1 MNYYIHVLLKQIM
14 SYTNTL
20 MCFSYSCSSQSD
32 DVINEVKYSN
42 KIMLP
47 PSILQDLVDGN
58 YETPYFFKVEN
69 TETNFGQYCGI
80 QEFSSPPG
88 VTHIPYHIMSGL
100 GINEGDNIKISLVTP
115 TDGSYIKLQPHA
127 TAFTEINDPKGLLE
141 RMLSKNY
148 PILTEGHTITIEDKE
163 TNHVF
168 HIDIVKTE
176 PAPVIKIIDVN
187 VNVDFAPPLDYVP
200 PKPVENNFVD
210 TSNNIVEY
218 DTERFPG
225 KGHRL
230 GEK

>member
-1 MNYYIHVLLKQIM
+1 MISFIILNILDHNASGKDNQFILLLIIYILYSFFYLLDFIKLNYYIHVLLKQIM

-148 PILTEGHTITIEDKE
+148 PILTEGHTITIEDKRIMY
-163 TNHVF
+163 F
-168 HIDIVKTE
+168 ILI
-176 PAPVIKIIDVN
+176 
-187 VNVDFAPPLDYVP
+187 L
-200 PKPVENNFVD
+200 
-210 TSNNIVEY
+210 
-218 DTERFPG
+218 
-225 KGHRL
+225 
-230 GEK
+230 